1 MLGRGGE
8 MVEMGRL
15 GSLESVDIAGE
26 VVGFLGWG
34 MALSLLLL

>member
-1 MLGRGGE
+1 
-8 MVEMGRL
+8 MGMRRKGVW

-34 MALSLLLL
+34 MARSLLLLL